1 MRAKISASS
10 IAIAALALGA
20 APPALPQSAEEVI
33 ETAVKRYEQRMSGV
47 ENYTLVHDIMGME
60 VSNYFVKRMIDG
72 RSVFQISDAYGSD
85 DDDAL
90 GQMYNQFMMVADRAA
105 LHGTE
110 SLDGKK
116 TYVLSVEDF
125 SGLDW
130 GSEMGDEQM
139 FTPKKGLFYLDS
151 DEYILR
157 KMVMEGEMETEGG
170 TSPVTMEALFQDY
183 REVKGM
189 LHPFRTTMTMT
200 GVTAGMSEEEVEEAR
215 QSLEELKQ
223 QMESMPEAQREMM
236 ESMMK
241 DQLERLEEM
250 VNSGNMEFTLEVK
263 ELRVNEGPPKGT

>member
-1 MRAKISASS
+1 MRAKISASF
-10 IAIAALALGA
+10 IVVAGYALMTVPA
-20 APPALPQSAEEVI
+20 ALPQSAEEVI
-33 ETAVKRYEQRMSGV
+33 ETAIKRYEQRMSAV

-60 VSNYFVKRMIDG
+60 VSNYFVKRMVDG
-72 RSVFQISDAYGSD
+72 RPVFQISDAYGGE

-90 GQMYNQFMMVADRAA
+90 GQMYNEFTMVADRAA

-110 SLDGKK
+110 PIDGKK
-116 TYVLSVEDF
+116 TYVLSVDDF

-130 GSEMGDEQM
+130 GSEMGDNQV

-157 KMVMEGEMETEGG
+157 KLIMEGEMEGEGG

-189 LHPFRTTMTMT
+189 LHPFRTTMTMR
-200 GVTAGMSEEEVEEAR
+200 GVTAGMSEEEMEEAR
-215 QSLEELKQ
+215 QSLEELKR
-223 QMESMPEAQREMM
+223 QMESMPEAQRKMM

-241 DQLERLEEM
+241 DQVERLEEM

-263 ELRVNEGPPKGT
+263 ELRVNEGPPEGK